1 MTDFERM
8 RVLIR
13 QEERYRWA
21 VEKQRAKAG
30 RMTAGISQTGRTGGT
45 RTGSRVEDG
54 AIMLAAL
61 EDEYQEILDELTEAR
76 TELRESISRI
86 RNAKA
91 RLEKT
96 CIRMRYL
103 QGMSVRQIAVSLN
116 YTEDYLHRKMRDAEA
131 LILRIQ
137 KAQEAK
143 TTRQV
148 RSDISV

>member
-21 VEKQRAKAG
+21 VEKQIAKAN
-30 RMTAGISQTGRTGGT
+30 RMTTGISQTGRSGGT
-45 RTGSRVEDG
+45 RIGSRVEDG

-61 EDEYQEILDELTEAR
+61 QDEYKEISDELTAAR
-76 TELRESISRI
+76 AELKESIARI

-96 CIRMRYL
+96 CLRMRYL

-116 YTEDYLHRKMRDAEA
+116 YTEDYLHRKMRGAEA

-137 KAQEAK
+137 KAQEDKNKK
-143 TTRQV
+143 TGQV
-148 RSDISV
+148 G

>member
-21 VEKQRAKAG
+21 VEKQRAKAN
-30 RMTAGISQTGRTGGT
+30 RMTSNITPTGRIGGT
-45 RTGSRVEDG
+45 RIGSKVEDG
-54 AIMLAAL
+54 AILIAAL
-61 EDEYQEILDELTEAR
+61 EDEYREIREELDAAQK
-76 TELRESISRI
+76 ELRESITRI

-96 CIRMRYL
+96 CLRMRYL

-137 KAQEAK
+137 RAQEEK
-143 TTRQV
+143 TTRQA
-148 RSDISV
+148 RSDIS

>member
-21 VEKQRAKAG
+21 VEKQMAKASKMTTSFSQAG
-30 RMTAGISQTGRTGGT
+30 RSGSSKN
-45 RTGSRVEDG
+45 GSRTEEG

-61 EDEYQEILDELTEAR
+61 QDEYKEIMEELTAAR
-76 TELRESISRI
+76 AELQESIGKI

-96 CIRMRYL
+96 CLRMRYI
-103 QGMSVRQIAVSLN
+103 QGMSIRRIALSLN
-116 YTEDYLHRKMRDAEA
+116 YTEDYLHRKMRGAEA
-131 LILRIQ
+131 LIINIQ
-137 KAQEAK
+137 KEQEKKNNK
-143 TTRQV
+143 TVQV
-148 RSDISV
+148 G

>member
-21 VEKQRAKAG
+21 VEKQKAKASK
-30 RMTAGISQTGRTGGT
+30 MTSVISQTGRAGT
-45 RTGSRVEDG
+45 ARQGSRVEEG
-54 AIMLAAL
+54 AVMLAAL
-61 EDEYQEILDELTEAR
+61 EDEYKEILDELTAAR
-76 TELRESISRI
+76 NELKDSIARI

-96 CIRMRYL
+96 CLRMRYM

-116 YTEDYLHRKMRDAEA
+116 YTEDYLHRKMRGAEA

-137 KAQEAK
+137 KAQEDKNKK
-143 TTRQV
+143 TGQV
-148 RSDISV
+148 G